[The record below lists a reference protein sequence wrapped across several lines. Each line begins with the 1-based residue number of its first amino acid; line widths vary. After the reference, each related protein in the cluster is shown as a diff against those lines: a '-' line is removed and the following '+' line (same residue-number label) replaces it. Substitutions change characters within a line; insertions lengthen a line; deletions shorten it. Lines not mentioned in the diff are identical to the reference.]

1 MTKGGATE
9 YTRGRTGHMGSD
21 AHTKMG
27 SHAYIACQEYP
38 LHSCKRSPYKTPL
51 FLSAIIRRP
60 ATRTG
65 RAIIHVA
72 QNERETPA
80 PRLMWSRG
88 IMGSHRSMDDHED
101 VPLTEDE
108 ETILIHLQAMT
119 APAE

>member
-1 MTKGGATE
+1 MGD
-9 YTRGRTGHMGSD
+9 MGSD
-21 AHTKMG
+21 AYTKMG
-27 SHAYIACQEYP
+27 SDASIDCREYP
-38 LHSCKRSPYKTPL
+38 LHSCQRSPYKTPL

-60 ATRTG
+60 ATRIG
-65 RAIIHVA
+65 RAVIHVA
-72 QNERETPA
+72 QNEKDTPA